1 MDIIKNRKI
10 FFSISLA
17 IIIVGM
23 IMMAVNGLNRGI
35 DFEGGT
41 LIQIKIG
48 KTISVDEVRLIVDKF
63 DKEAS
68 IVHSGEKKDEIQIKS
83 KKDFNNKEIHQ
94 IFNEFKEKYKL
105 KDEDLVQS
113 QKFGPTMG
121 KEIRQKALLSSAIAV
136 VAMLIYISWR
146 FEFKFAISAIIT
158 LAHDILIMLSVYAI
172 FRIPVNGSF
181 IAAILTILG
190 YSINDT
196 IVIFDRI
203 RETRRLSRKDSY
215 EKVVNDSIKKSLT
228 RSINTSITTLVT
240 ILLLY
245 ILGVEDVK
253 ILAFPLIIGVATGT
267 YSSIFIASPLWYVFK
282 SREKDAKYNARK
294 A

>member
-1 MDIIKNRKI
+1 MNIVKNRKI
-10 FFSISLA
+10 FFSISL
-17 IIIVGM
+17 IIIIFGM

-48 KTISVDEVRLIVDKF
+48 KKISVDEVKAITDKF
-63 DKEAS
+63 DKDAS
-68 IVHSGEKKDEIQIKS
+68 IVHSGDKKDEIQIKS
-83 KKDFNNKEIHQ
+83 KKDFHNKEINKM
-94 IFNEFKEKYKL
+94 FNEFKEKYNL

-121 KEIRQKALLSSAIAV
+121 KEIRRKALLSSVLAA

-146 FEFKFAISAIIT
+146 FEFKFAISAIIA
-158 LAHDILIMLSVYAI
+158 LAHDVLVTLSVYAI
-172 FRIPVNGSF
+172 FRIPINGSF

-203 RETRRLSRKDSY
+203 RENERLSRKESH
-215 EKVVNDSIKKSLT
+215 EKIINKSIKESVT
-228 RSINTSITTLVT
+228 RTINTSITTLIT
-240 ILLLY
+240 IVLLY
-245 ILGVEDVK
+245 ILGVEDIK
-253 ILAFPLIIGVATGT
+253 ILAFPLIIGVIAGT

-282 SREKDAKYNARK
+282 SKEKDAKYNPRK

>member
-1 MDIIKNRKI
+1 
-10 FFSISLA
+10 
-17 IIIVGM
+17 
-23 IMMAVNGLNRGI
+23 MMAVNGLNRGI

-48 KTISVDEVRLIVDKF
+48 KKISVDEVKAITDKF
-63 DKEAS
+63 DKDAS
-68 IVHSGEKKDEIQIKS
+68 IVHSGDKKDEIQIKS
-83 KKDFNNKEIHQ
+83 KKDFHNKEINKM
-94 IFNEFKEKYKL
+94 FNEFKEKYNL

-121 KEIRQKALLSSAIAV
+121 KEIRRKALLSSVLAA

-146 FEFKFAISAIIT
+146 FEFKFAISAIIA
-158 LAHDILIMLSVYAI
+158 LAHDVLVTLSVYAI
-172 FRIPVNGSF
+172 FRIPINGSF

-203 RETRRLSRKDSY
+203 RENERLSRKESH
-215 EKVVNDSIKKSLT
+215 EKIINKSIKESIT
-228 RSINTSITTLVT
+228 RTINTSITTLIT
-240 ILLLY
+240 IVLLY
-245 ILGVEDVK
+245 VLGVEDIK
-253 ILAFPLIIGVATGT
+253 ILAFPLIIGVIAGT
-267 YSSIFIASPLWYVFK
+267 YSSIFIASPLWYIFK
-282 SREKDAKYNARK
+282 SKEKDARYNPRK

>member
-1 MDIIKNRKI
+1 MNIVKNRKI
-10 FFSISLA
+10 FFSISL
-17 IIIVGM
+17 IIIIFGM
-23 IMMAVNGLNRGI
+23 IMMTVNGLNRGI

-48 KTISVDEVRLIVDKF
+48 KKISVDEVKAITDKF
-63 DKEAS
+63 DKDAS
-68 IVHSGEKKDEIQIKS
+68 IVHSGDKKDEIQIKS
-83 KKDFNNKEIHQ
+83 KKDFHNKEINKM
-94 IFNEFKEKYKL
+94 FNEFKEKYNL

-121 KEIRQKALLSSAIAV
+121 KEIRRKALLSSALAA

-146 FEFKFAISAIIT
+146 FEFKFAISAIIA
-158 LAHDILIMLSVYAI
+158 LAHDVLVTLSVYAI
-172 FRIPVNGSF
+172 FRIPINGSF

-203 RETRRLSRKDSY
+203 RENERLSRKESH
-215 EKVVNDSIKKSLT
+215 EKIINNSIKESIT
-228 RSINTSITTLVT
+228 RTINTSITTLIT
-240 ILLLY
+240 IVLLY
-245 ILGVEDVK
+245 ILGVEDIK
-253 ILAFPLIIGVATGT
+253 ILAFPLIIGVIAGT

-282 SREKDAKYNARK
+282 SKEKDAKYNPRK